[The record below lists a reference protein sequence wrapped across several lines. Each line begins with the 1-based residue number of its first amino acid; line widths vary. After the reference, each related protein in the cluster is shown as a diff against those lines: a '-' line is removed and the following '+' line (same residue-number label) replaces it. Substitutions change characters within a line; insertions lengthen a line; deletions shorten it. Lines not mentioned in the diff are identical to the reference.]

1 MRLATANRKIE
12 KPTDRALATESTI
25 QPASSA
31 HTASGARTD
40 QDRRIFMSC
49 RRGCESRV
57 RRMRRTLPERRKP
70 GVELGSNFIFMS
82 DEVPALRHDRQRAQD
97 PQERAHA

>member
-12 KPTDRALATESTI
+12 KPTERALTTDSAI

-70 GVELGSNFIFMS
+70 RVQLGSNFTFRG
-82 DEVPALRHDRQRAQD
+82 DEMPTLRHDRQRAQD